1 MVKIENLANTQKIQT
16 NSPKK
21 ANKSNEKN
29 EEVREQQELIS
40 SEGSNAYR
48 IHGQQLLSN
57 ESNVQEPDVQETA
70 TQEQASLGMSVDEIK
85 QATTNIKTNML
96 NDNTINLSKLNNFKD
111 KLNDKKME
119 PIKPKIL
126 KVLKAM
132 SIFILSSTNIKNL
145 NNVIEILLDNNILES
160 LDDKNIKEQY
170 LTNIAKAAA
179 NTKDLSEDTIKTLYN
194 NINNIDKDNKNEY
207 LCNIAKAAANA
218 ADLSKD
224 TILSL
229 SEAAANT
236 KNLTSDTINFFV
248 NNINNIDKDNKA
260 KYLCNIAQAASN
272 TKDLSSDT
280 IKTLLNNKDHIDDEN
295 KDEYLTNIAQ
305 AASKS
310 KNINSLDFIFLL
322 HNSIITSINNDNK
335 AKYLCN
341 IAKAAVNT
349 EDLSSAIITILLNN
363 IDNIEDK
370 NKKAEYL
377 CNIAKAAVNTKDLSE
392 DTIKTLCDNIDNIE
406 DKNKK
411 AEYLCNI
418 AKAVSKLD
426 NLFPDE
432 KIIKELYKHINSIKD
447 NDKQGKALYALLEA
461 TSKTAS
467 KTLVNEAI
475 KVFLNKCQN
484 NKVENIPI
492 QLAFYKLIS
501 IVDDNSFRFG
511 SNKTIQNLVNIWDNI
526 KFQNTKN
533 SETQKI
539 TTAEQY
545 KNLCLAHIAHAT
557 AKSTS
562 LNNDTMT
569 KLLDKID
576 DISSTNEKTKKQ
588 KQLAYIYTLSENL
601 KINKKVNKD
610 IIKSLFNKAL
620 NYGMFE
626 DDNTNTHMQRTFVRN
641 LIDAISRLD
650 QNEAEELYTQ
660 LYTTATTTKDNTNPV
675 KENDGKNDID
685 GYSSENLSNNAQSS
699 YMPPKLTLFFAK
711 LDKTLGYQ
719 QNTEIQGKL
728 MNAITNTS
736 LDEKEEKM
744 KLAPKVSLCP
754 ALNYLQKDQLKAIDE
769 SAIANRI
776 ITTNDAKDIR
786 QFELEYL
793 IDLKLSHGLYELN
806 TDEGRNKFIEIL
818 TDNYNYDILT
828 NKFEPKMKYETQIE
842 ENVKMVISDKNY
854 DGVYNLAL
862 IALKQMEPENRKEF
876 LNKLI
881 QGLESKNTDTT
892 KDTDTISLL
901 KGLLKESQKGKQ
913 FDNDKLL
920 DTKPVLRQYNDKSK
934 TVSKNYQPN
943 LTSFRMPRTTDKCEI
958 FKENGTTY
966 LGFKGTSQKIETKL
980 DTKKA
985 ELLFGSQSSSGHQ
998 MIGNC
1003 WLIAT
1008 LKQIEANPQLKLAVY
1023 SHFDA
1028 TVDKNNELQSVTINL
1043 KDGRKV
1049 TFSKDVVDE
1058 VSKIGATEHLS
1069 PAMSCLALL
1078 SAIYRKTEKNGKHDI
1093 SQINKTISSSLQ
1105 EKFSENQYDTDGFDD
1120 IYNLDLDLDLDIDN
1134 LIKEIDNELNDLNES
1149 NVDDLYNSEAY
1160 EYLIKEI
1167 DNDSNESNEQIT
1179 AEDLKNAIINALR
1192 ISNEGGNEFN
1202 DILSLFIDDK
1212 QDNIKDD
1219 TQSNGVNT
1227 IQVIGLYKHAIGK
1240 YGDFYLNPQNSHS
1253 LSIFNKASEK
1263 DEKKA
1268 VDNQKKEIYVNKI
1281 YKKDDTSYTIPQF
1294 KAETIY
1300 SKIKKSVNNIVNSFV
1315 GFFKK
1320 DNTKTNLSVNG

>member
-1 MVKIENLANTQKIQT
+1 MSSNISISPGTKVSQT
-16 NSPKK
+16 TSPKK
-21 ANKSNEKN
+21 PNQSQETQQG
-29 EEVREQQELIS
+29 EVREQQQEYIS
-40 SEGSNAYR
+40 SEASNAYKNYNPQ
-48 IHGQQLLSN
+48 IISN
-57 ESNVQEPDVQETA
+57 ESNVQEPA
-70 TQEQASLGMSVDEIK
+70 TQETNQEPAVQEPATQNMGMTDEDIDEAK
-85 QATTNIKTNML
+85 NVIKTRFLIDNKINPEYLNMY
-96 NDNTINLSKLNNFKD
+96 IKNLKNPNFKD
-111 KLNDKKME
+111 
-119 PIKPKIL
+119 KIL

-132 SIFILSSTNIKNL
+132 SLYIRENNNIQNL
-145 NNVIEILLDNNILES
+145 NEVIDKLLDNNILTS
-160 LDDKNIKEQY
+160 LDDNTKAQY
-170 LTNIAKAAA
+170 LTNISQAAA
-179 NTKDLSEDTIKTLYN
+179 NTKDLS
-194 NINNIDKDNKNEY
+194 
-207 LCNIAKAAANA
+207 
-218 ADLSKD
+218 SK
-224 TILSL
+224 
-229 SEAAANT
+229 
-236 KNLTSDTINFFV
+236 
-248 NNINNIDKDNKA
+248 
-260 KYLCNIAQAASN
+260 
-272 TKDLSSDT
+272 T
-280 IKTLLNNKDHIDDEN
+280 IKTLLNNKDNIHNEN
-295 KDEYLTNIAQ
+295 KRDEYLCNISQ

-310 KNINSLDFIFLL
+310 KNINPLDFIFLL
-322 HNSIITSINNDNK
+322 NNLMIESIQNNENK
-335 AKYLCN
+335 AKYLYN
-341 IAKAAVNT
+341 ISQAAANT
-349 EDLSSAIITILLNN
+349 KNLSSTIITLLLNN
-363 IDNIEDK
+363 KDHIDNE
-370 NKKAEYL
+370 NKDEYL
-377 CNIAKAAVNTKDLSE
+377 CNIAQ
-392 DTIKTLCDNIDNIE
+392 
-406 DKNKK
+406 
-411 AEYLCNI
+411 
-418 AKAVSKLD
+418 AVSKMDGL
-426 NLFPDE
+426 NLDE
-432 KIIKELYKHINSIKD
+432 KIIKELYTYINSIQD

-461 TSKTAS
+461 TNKTASKTAS

-475 KVFLNKCQN
+475 KVFLKKCPN
-484 NKVENIPI
+484 NTKVENIPI
-492 QLAFYKLIS
+492 QLAFNKLIS
-501 IVDDNSFRFG
+501 IVENNSFRFG

-526 KFQNTKN
+526 KFQDTTDNTTKG
-533 SETQKI
+533 KI
-539 TTAEQY
+539 NAKQY

-569 KLLDKID
+569 ILLNKID
-576 DISSTNEKTKKQ
+576 DISSTKEKIKKQ

-610 IIKSLFNKAL
+610 IIESLFNKAL

-626 DDNTNTHMQRTFVRN
+626 DDDTNTYMQRTFVRN

-650 QNEAEELYTQ
+650 QNEAKELYTQ

-699 YMPPKLTLFFAK
+699 YMPPKLILFFAK

-719 QNTEIQGKL
+719 QNTEIQNKL
-728 MNAITNTS
+728 MDAITNTS
-736 LDEKEEKM
+736 LDEKENKI

-754 ALNYLQKDQLKAIDE
+754 ALNYLQEEQLKAIDE

-776 ITTNDAKDIR
+776 IQENGAKDIR

-818 TDNYNYDILT
+818 TNNYNYDILT
-828 NKFEPKMKYETQIE
+828 NKFEPKMKYETQTNQVNGDISDSNCKIDK
-842 ENVKMVISDKNY
+842 NVEMVISDKNY

-862 IALKQMEPENRKEF
+862 IALKQMEPENREEF

-881 QGLESKNTDTT
+881 EKLDPKSKTTNLLEE
-892 KDTDTISLL
+892 L
-901 KGLLKESQKGKQ
+901 KTNEQ

-920 DTKPVLRQYNDKSK
+920 DTKPVLRQYDDKSK

-1078 SAIYRKTEKNGKHDI
+1078 SAIYRTTGKNGKHDI
-1093 SQINKTISSSLQ
+1093 SQINETINSSSLQ
-1105 EKFSENQYDTDGFDD
+1105 EKFSESQYDTDSFD
-1120 IYNLDLDLDLDIDN
+1120 NV
-1134 LIKEIDNELNDLNES
+1134 NES
-1149 NVDDLYNSEAY
+1149 N
-1160 EYLIKEI
+1160 K
-1167 DNDSNESNEQIT
+1167 QIT
-1179 AEDLKNAIINALR
+1179 AKDPKNAIINALR
-1192 ISNEGGNEFN
+1192 ISNEDGNEFN

-1253 LSIFNKASEK
+1253 LSIFSKAT
-1263 DEKKA
+1263 DEDQKKA
-1268 VDNQKKEIYVNKI
+1268 APENSDQQKEIYVNKI
-1281 YKKDDTSYTIPQF
+1281 YKKDDQSYTIPQF

-1300 SKIKKSVNNIVNSFV
+1300 SKIKKSVNNIVNSFI